1 MIDTQ
6 NLNPPPLVETIEAA
20 SQAMGFTMAS
30 GRLTGS
36 LLRTLAASKP
46 AGQFLEIGTGTGL
59 SAAWLLAGMD
69 RASTLITVDRDE
81 QSLAVARRLLQ
92 DDPRIAIHLADGKPF
107 IDSLLDQEQTFD
119 FIFADSWPGKFTYL
133 QETLRLLKV
142 GGFYVIDDLLPQPSW
157 PDVHPPKVAR
167 LIATLEQTD
176 SLHITKLNWSTG
188 IIIATRKQ

>member
-1 MIDTQ
+1 
-6 NLNPPPLVETIEAA
+6 
-20 SQAMGFTMAS
+20 MAS
-30 GRLTGS
+30 DRLTGS

-59 SAAWLLAGMD
+59 SAAWLLDGMD
-69 RASTLITVDRDE
+69 RASTLITFDRDE
-81 QSLAVARRLLQ
+81 QPLTIARRFLQ
-92 DDPRIAIHLADGKPF
+92 DDPRITIHLAGGKPF
-107 IDSLLDQEQTFD
+107 IDSLLEREQTFD

-133 QETLRLLKV
+133 QETLQLLKV

-176 SLHITKLNWSTG
+176 NLHVTKLNWSTG
-188 IIIATRKQ
+188 IIIATRK